1 MSVAIAN
8 PAFNTVPQPVGVST
22 ITIAANGE
30 GTDAVAVGSGTAAG
44 TLGTDERQLFGLQ
57 ITAGDVVTI
66 TANAGGRL
74 PGIPSTTRIGTDL
87 DTVLKVFLPDITAET
102 NPPDRFFR
110 DDPDPFVIAE
120 NDDHRIDGVFTFDS
134 TVTFTAT
141 VTGLHYVSV
150 ASFQG
155 AFRSGDFTL
164 SVSGVT
170 NPGTTGADIIVGGV
184 LNDVFEG
191 NLGAD
196 MISGRDGSDVLLG
209 QGGADII
216 YGNRDADILYGGN
229 ENDTIFAGQNNAVN
243 ANGTAAIDTVLNPA
257 TGNFRQVQVG
267 GTESVFGGSGDD
279 LLYGNFGT
287 DVLHGDSGAD
297 TIFDGQGDDQTNGGS
312 ENDLPLGNRGNDS
325 MMGNTGNDTLNGGS
339 GNDSMQG
346 NAGNDVFV
354 FNAGSGSDR
363 IEDFEAG
370 VDVIQVSANLNGN
383 LTTTIA
389 DYVDAVRFDLNSQRS
404 IINLGNSADGSV
416 NEVKLTGVLR
426 GAVTEDF
433 FIFG

>member
-44 TLGTDERQLFGLQ
+44 TIGPRFAVADERQLFGLQ
-57 ITAGDVVTI
+57 ITAGDTVTI
-66 TANAGGRL
+66 NANPVVGSA
-74 PGIPSTTRIGTDL
+74 L
-87 DTVLKVFLPDITAET
+87 DTVLKVFLPDVTAET
-102 NPPDRFFR
+102 NSPRKIGFDGVDEIPL
-110 DDPDPFVIAE
+110 DPFVIAE
-120 NDDHRIDGVFTFDS
+120 NDDIGVGNFDS
-134 TVTFTAT
+134 SVTFTAT

-150 ASFQG
+150 ASFLDFFAQ
-155 AFRSGDFTL
+155 AVTPGDFTL

-170 NPGTTGADIIVGGV
+170 NPGTTGADAIIGGV

-196 MISGRDGSDVLLG
+196 IISGGDGSDVLLG
-209 QGGADII
+209 QGEADII
-216 YGNRDADILYGGN
+216 YGNRDTDILYGGN
-229 ENDTIFAGQNNAVN
+229 GNDSIFAGQNNAVN
-243 ANGTAAIDTVLNPA
+243 ADGTAAIDTVLNPA
-257 TGNFRQVQVG
+257 TGGLRQVQVG

-287 DVLHGDSGAD
+287 DVVHGDSGAD
-297 TIFDGQGDDQTNGGS
+297 TIFGGQGDDQTFGGS
-312 ENDLPLGNRGNDS
+312 ENDLLFGNRGNDI

-339 GNDSMQG
+339 GNDTMQG

-354 FNAGSGSDR
+354 FNAGSGTDV
-363 IEDFEAG
+363 IMDFEAG

-389 DYVDAVRFDLNSQRS
+389 DYVDAVRFDLNFQTS